1 MKKPAKK
8 PTTKEIVLK
17 IYDLEVG
24 LNQLYQ
30 MINHMQGVF
39 DNYLEMN
46 KDIDKFNNYM
56 KKKMEANND
65 KVGKQSG
72 DIKVV
77 KK

>member
-1 MKKPAKK
+1 MKRPGKK